1 MAQTTTQE
9 HKRNLNEMVTKYKE
23 TGDEVYFEKAFA
35 LAARHLRQTA
45 SKWSASCGIPFEDLL
60 SEGNYRF
67 TRVVESYSIGQG
79 DFVNLLSR
87 TLSNSY
93 TMMIRS
99 PDNKKDYTER
109 YLEMDDKEID
119 VFEDVIISGITK
131 DASAEAESLVFS
143 KERSE
148 MLTSLL
154 VDVDDK
160 MQQAINA
167 YLATG
172 SFRKAGL
179 VLGISHMAVKR
190 RIESLSRK
198 FDASKYGNPRDY
210 LEGVETI
217 VQ

>member
-9 HKRNLNEMVTKYKE
+9 HKRNLNAMVTKYKE
-23 TGDEVYFEKAFA
+23 TGDELYFEKAFA
-35 LAARHLRQTA
+35 LAGRHLRQTA
-45 SKWSASCGIPFEDLL
+45 TKWSASCGIPFEDLL

-67 TRVVESYSIGQG
+67 TRVVESYSIEQG

-93 TMMIRS
+93 TMMLRA

-109 YLEMDDKEID
+109 YREMDGKEID

-143 KERSE
+143 KQRSE

-154 VDVDDK
+154 TDVNEVTLETVRVFLSEK
-160 MQQAINA
+160 NVRTTAA
-167 YLATG
+167 
-172 SFRKAGL
+172 
-179 VLGISHMAVKR
+179 VLGVSHTTVKR
-190 RIESLSRK
+190 RLESLARK
-198 FDASKYGNPRDY
+198 FDASKYGNPSDY
-210 LEGVETI
+210 LQGVETI

>member
-1 MAQTTTQE
+1 MVQTTTQE
-9 HKRNLNEMVTKYKE
+9 HKRNLNAMVTKYKE
-23 TGDEVYFEKAFA
+23 TGEELYFEKAFA
-35 LAARHLRQTA
+35 LASRHLRQTA
-45 SKWSASCGIPFEDLL
+45 TKWSVSCGIPFEDLL

-67 TRVVESYSIGQG
+67 TRVVESYSIEQG

-87 TLSNSY
+87 TLSNAY
-93 TMMIRS
+93 TLLIRS
-99 PDNKKDYTER
+99 PDNKKDYTAR
-109 YLEMDDKEID
+109 YIEGDDKEID
-119 VFEDVIISGITK
+119 VFEDVIISGLTR

-160 MQQAINA
+160 MKATISA
-167 YLATG
+167 YLSEG
-172 SFRKAGL
+172 SFRKAGV

-198 FDASKYGNPRDY
+198 FDASKYGNPSDY